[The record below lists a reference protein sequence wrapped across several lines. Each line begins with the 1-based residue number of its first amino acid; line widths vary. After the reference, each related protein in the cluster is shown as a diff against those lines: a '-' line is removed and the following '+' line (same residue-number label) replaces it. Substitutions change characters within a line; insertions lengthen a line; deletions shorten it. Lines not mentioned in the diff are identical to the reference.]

1 MSEERLYIG
10 SRALRPD
17 GYKTVDIDPA
27 HEPDYLADFCDL
39 GLLSDGQCA
48 EIIASHVLEHVAWPR
63 GFQALAEMARVLRV
77 GGTVKIA
84 VPDLTALAA
93 MLLRGESP
101 FGVVSLLY
109 GGGADAS
116 PFETHRF
123 GYTAPMLL
131 DILAVLGFGDF
142 SWWNSARPEAAN
154 GWMPGQQGSRVG
166 ISLNIAATKIGAP
179 FVSPRAVLARLHA
192 EPQTDF
198 LAAVQAQATEECP
211 AGVGGA
217 HAAYLYQRLHCD
229 LIEARQRIAYLE
241 AQAAGPTAPTPH
253 RGWRRLWVAAKIPP
267 ARGAGRDVPSSR
279 QDLDECP

>member
-17 GYKTVDIDPA
+17 GYKTVDIDHA
-27 HEPDYLADFCDL
+27 HEPDYLADFCDM

-77 GGTVKIA
+77 GGTLKVA

-93 MLLRGESP
+93 MIMRGESP

-131 DILAVLGFGDF
+131 DILAVLGFGEF
-142 SWWNSARPEAAN
+142 SWWTSTRPEAAN

-166 ISLNIAATKIGAP
+166 VSLNIAATKIGTP

-211 AGVGGA
+211 AAIGAA
-217 HAAYLYQRLHCD
+217 HAAYLYQGLHFQ

-241 AQAAGPTAPTPH
+241 AQTGPSRRINAH
-253 RGWRRLWVAAKIPP
+253 RGWRRLW
-267 ARGAGRDVPSSR
+267 GRD
-279 QDLDECP
+279 